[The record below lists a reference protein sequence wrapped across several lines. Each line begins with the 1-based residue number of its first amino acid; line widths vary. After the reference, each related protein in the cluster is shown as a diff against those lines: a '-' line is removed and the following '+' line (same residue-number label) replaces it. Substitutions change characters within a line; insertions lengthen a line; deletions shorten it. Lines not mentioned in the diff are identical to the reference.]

1 MPNVPDWRSE
11 TAPLKQLER
20 PGFAWEFLRR
30 NRKYIAD
37 YERIMRAGNFDK
49 PDVANAAANTARHWG
64 LNCTAG
70 PKTPSYSGNGALAP
84 GNIANRRHSNA
95 RARRFWQSRHARSRS
110 AGRSSH
116 GV

>member
-11 TAPLKQLER
+11 TAPLIRLER

-30 NRKYIAD
+30 NQKYIAD

-49 PDVANAAANTARHWG
+49 PDVANAAANIARHWG

-70 PKTPSYSGNGALAP
+70 PKTPSYPGDGTLAP
-84 GNIANRRHSNA
+84 GNFTNRRHSNA

>member
-30 NRKYIAD
+30 NQKYIAD

-49 PDVANAAANTARHWG
+49 PDVANAAANIARHWG

-70 PKTPSYSGNGALAP
+70 PKTPSHPSNGALAS
-84 GNIANRRHSNA
+84 GSFTNHRHSYA
-95 RARRFWQSRHARSRS
+95 RARRFWQSRHARSRN
-110 AGRSSH
+110 ACRSSR
-116 GV
+116 GI

>member
-1 MPNVPDWRSE
+1 MPDWRSE
-11 TAPLKQLER
+11 TATLKQLDR

-49 PDVANAAANTARHWG
+49 PDVANAAANIARHWG

-70 PKTPSYSGNGALAP
+70 PKTPSYPGNGDLAS
-84 GNIANRRHSNA
+84 GSFTNRRHSNA
-95 RARRFWQSRHARSRS
+95 RAGRLRQSRHARSRS

>member
-11 TAPLKQLER
+11 TAPLIRLER

-49 PDVANAAANTARHWG
+49 PDVANAVANTARHWG

-70 PKTPSYSGNGALAP
+70 PKTPSYSSNGALAP
-84 GNIANRRHSNA
+84 GNIANGRHSYA
-95 RARRFWQSRHARSRS
+95 GACRFWQGRHARSRS

>member
-1 MPNVPDWRSE
+1 MPDWRSE

-49 PDVANAAANTARHWG
+49 PDVANAAANIARHWG

-70 PKTPSYSGNGALAP
+70 PKTPSYPGNGALAS
-84 GNIANRRHSNA
+84 GSFTKRRHSNA
-95 RARRFWQSRHARSRS
+95 RAGRFLQGRHARPRS

>member
-1 MPNVPDWRSE
+1 MPDWRSE
-11 TAPLKQLER
+11 TASLIRLER

-30 NRKYIAD
+30 NRKYVAD

-49 PDVANAAANTARHWG
+49 PDVANAAANIARHWG

-70 PKTPSYSGNGALAP
+70 PKTSSYPGSGALAP

-95 RARRFWQSRHARSRS
+95 RARRFWQGRQARTRN
-110 AGRSSH
+110 AGRRSH
-116 GV
+116 GI

>member
-1 MPNVPDWRSE
+1 MPNMPDWRSE
-11 TAPLKQLER
+11 TAPLIRLER

-30 NRKYIAD
+30 NRIYISD

-49 PDVANAAANTARHWG
+49 PDVANAAANIARHWG

-70 PKTPSYSGNGALAP
+70 PETPSYPGNGALAP
-84 GNIANRRHSNA
+84 GNFTNRRHSYA
-95 RARRFWQSRHARSRS
+95 GAGRFWQGRHARPRS